1 MIRTPSLRTLEL
13 FSILMATRSLT
24 NAAKRV
30 GISQP
35 AASLALKE
43 LESQTGLSLFVRS
56 RQRIAPTPQ
65 AESLLPHVERLLTQA
80 NTVQGQIDK
89 LQGTSASTLHLACI
103 PSFGSTL
110 LPQTISGFKRKQP
123 RVQLRIDIQ
132 HLARVLDLVR
142 NETAELGF
150 AYIADT
156 PAPTEHPILTVSL
169 SCLMTKDH
177 PLAAKKAIQISDLS
191 DHTVMMATQGY
202 LPIPAEIP
210 ERLRQYNERPS
221 GGLMEVNHV
230 YTAMALAREGIGVAL
245 FNPLLLLSG
254 HADNLVGRPFEP
266 SISLTLGALQSSPRN
281 RPPAADT
288 LIDQARVAAR
298 NGAKRLRALGIK
310 AEVA

>member
-43 LESQTGLSLFVRS
+43 LEAQTGLSLFVRA
-56 RQRIAPTPQ
+56 RQRIVPTPQ
-65 AESLLPHVERLLTQA
+65 AEALLPHVERLLTQA
-80 NTVQGQIDK
+80 NTVQSQIER
-89 LQGTSASTLHLACI
+89 LHGISSSTLHLACI

-123 RVQLRIDIQ
+123 RVQLRINVQ

-142 NETAELGF
+142 DEAADLGF
-150 AYIADT
+150 AYIAD
-156 PAPTEHPILTVSL
+156 APTPTEEPILTLSL
-169 SCLMTKDH
+169 SCLMSKNH
-177 PLAAKKAIQISDLS
+177 PLAAKKAIQISDLA
-191 DHTVMMATQGY
+191 DHTVMTATQGY

-210 ERLRQYNERPS
+210 ERLRQYDDRPS

-245 FNPLLLLSG
+245 FNPLLLLSA
-254 HADNLVGRPFEP
+254 HAEHLVGRPFEP
-266 SISLTLGALQSSPRN
+266 SISLTLGALRSSPRD
-281 RPPAADT
+281 RSPAASI
-288 LIDQARVAAR
+288 LVDQARIAAR
-298 NGAKRLRALGIK
+298 NGVKRLRALGIR